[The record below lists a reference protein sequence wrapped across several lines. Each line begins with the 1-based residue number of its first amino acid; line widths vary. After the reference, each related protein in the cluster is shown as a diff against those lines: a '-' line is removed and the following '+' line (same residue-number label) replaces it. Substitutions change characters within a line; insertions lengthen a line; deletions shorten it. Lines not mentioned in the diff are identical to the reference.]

1 MYKNLLNA
9 LKMNK
14 SDKTALLLFVL
25 LLGVALGVVIYGLER
40 VMKYKSRNKQAV
52 PAEQTDTV
60 QPIILYEDI
69 WDKAMPLKEEDL

>member
-1 MYKNLLNA
+1 
-9 LKMNK
+9 MNK

-52 PAEQTDTV
+52 PTEQTDTV
-60 QPIILYEDI
+60 QSIILYEDI